1 MINGVAKDIIKLFNV
16 NKFAET
22 GIHHGETLEAV
33 VDWFSELYEDFK
45 GKDTS
50 GRYTIY
56 EVDSVKEY
64 CDTASEKYAKDN
76 KNIVIANDSSEKYIK
91 RLIDENTLNDNDSC
105 MFYLNMHHCD
115 YWPLRDEM
123 KEILKLKRAIILI
136 NNFYVPGKPFQYST
150 YHDTRLDL
158 SYIRDLISDRIDG
171 IYYTA
176 IGNRDNRGTAIIFIG
191 YKENDIN
198 DTLKGLPLIKE
209 NLENGRLSLLGKSGR
224 VLLMG
229 IGKHQ
234 IRSAIRTQFFENY
247 VGKCISGYEIITF
260 GYNKGV
266 DIHLQTDDDFNKVVQ
281 SLPNGWMPDFC
292 ILPNCE
298 FNFLPVEIEHAPF
311 PTIYIA
317 YDWDYQIHTART
329 FVESADL
336 TLVFGDFARK
346 ALQTLGANN
355 IEIFYPH
362 GAVKDSFSLAPK
374 KIKDRKYDILYT
386 TFVDDVIHPD
396 RSAWIQKLCELSE
409 KYKVKIVSHASSSD
423 YHELLQNSK
432 LAFSH
437 QRFGEMSIRIY
448 EYSSQGTVTLETG
461 VEVGKYF
468 EPNEECIPVTKE
480 NIEEQVKKYLENEDI
495 LQKMSERAYKKALE
509 KYEPRKL
516 FVQLLEV
523 IYKQLSTN
531 KISTRKFKGYSDDE
545 KHIRR
550 GEINYYLFF
559 RGVKGG
565 SLLISDN
572 NYVEFLLKSI
582 REFKKAVDIKP
593 TPRALL
599 NLSVANA
606 SSYFCLKNH
615 EPYATNISIKESIY
629 ILEELIYSHPSY
641 AMAYFHLGF
650 IHSRLGK
657 HKEAL
662 EIFAKALEVFK
673 DPGSHVDPWCIY
685 PAETD
690 SDQKN
695 NFILGKPLNTALL
708 LLSRGDEDKAI
719 CNIRNLYQA
728 AIHYYISILYERNG
742 LLYNSVKS
750 LRESNN
756 LYPDSGTVAT
766 QAAKRFALLGFNEEG
781 LAMYK
786 KAIKL
791 LPFDIDLRIEYLRL
805 LYIYKMDWELP
816 DEIKNVFT
824 ITKTMA
830 LFKDKTAVL
839 NDTIQRFNR
848 YHADSKY
855 SHDSCKE
862 RILSDWVEILFTY
875 LRKDPKNLKLVLR
888 IIDIWYALG
897 RVDKVFEIVEDY
909 IGKHKGN
916 NNIDNTISSTLND
929 VSKHLETVCNLR
941 TQAFTVK
948 LDKLRSSTAA
958 EERSNYSI
966 QVVNG
971 K

>member
-1 MINGVAKDIIKLFNV
+1 
-16 NKFAET
+16 
-22 GIHHGETLEAV
+22 
-33 VDWFSELYEDFK
+33 
-45 GKDTS
+45 
-50 GRYTIY
+50 
-56 EVDSVKEY
+56 
-64 CDTASEKYAKDN
+64 
-76 KNIVIANDSSEKYIK
+76 
-91 RLIDENTLNDNDSC
+91 
-105 MFYLNMHHCD
+105 
-115 YWPLRDEM
+115 M
-123 KEILKLKRAIILI
+123 KEILRLKRAIILI
-136 NNFYVPGKPFQYST
+136 DDFYVPGKPFDYDSYQGA
-150 YHDTRLDL
+150 RLDL
-158 SYIRDLISDRIDG
+158 NYISDLIHGRSHE
-171 IYYTA
+171 IYYTS
-176 IGNRDNRGTAIIFIG
+176 IGNRDNRGMAIIFIG
-191 YKENDIN
+191 YKENDIH

-209 NLENGRLSLLGKSGR
+209 NLENGTLSLLGKSGR

-229 IGKHQ
+229 IGKHK
-234 IRSAIRTQFFENY
+234 IRSAIPTQFFENY
-247 VGKCISGYEIITF
+247 VGKCISGCEIITF

-266 DIHLQTDDDFNKVVQ
+266 DICIKPEDDFNKVVL

-298 FNFLPVEIEHAPF
+298 FNFLPVGIEHAPF
-311 PTIYIA
+311 PTVYIA

-346 ALQTLGANN
+346 TLHDLGANN

-362 GAVKDSFSLAPK
+362 GAVKDSFSLSPK

-396 RSAWIQKLCELSE
+396 RSAWIHKLCELSE

-461 VEVGKYF
+461 AESGKYF
-468 EPNEECIPVTKE
+468 LPNEEYIPVTKE
-480 NIEEQVKKYLENEDI
+480 NIEVQVKKYLENEDL

-516 FVQLLEV
+516 FIELLEV
-523 IYKQLSTN
+523 IYKQLSNNT
-531 KISTRKFKGYSDDE
+531 ISTRKFKGYSDDK

-565 SLLISDN
+565 ILLISNN

-582 REFKKAVDIKP
+582 QEFKRAVDKKP

-599 NLSVANA
+599 NLSIANA

-615 EPYATNISIKESIY
+615 EPYSANISIKESIY
-629 ILEELIYSHPSY
+629 ILEELLYSHPSY
-641 AMAYFHLGF
+641 AMGYFHLGF
-650 IHSRLGK
+650 IHSRLGNY
-657 HKEAL
+657 KEAL

-690 SDQKN
+690 SDPKN

-728 AIHYYISILYERNG
+728 AIHYYLSIIYEKNG
-742 LLYNSVKS
+742 LIHRSVEALQKS
-750 LRESNN
+750 HN
-756 LYPDSGTVAT
+756 LYPDSGIVAT
-766 QAAKRFALLGFNEEG
+766 QVAKRLTILGFKEES
-781 LAMYK
+781 LTMYK
-786 KAIKL
+786 KAIEL
-791 LPFDIDLRIEYLRL
+791 LPFDIDLRIEYIRL
-805 LYIYKMDWELP
+805 LYIYQIDRELP
-816 DEIKNVFT
+816 DEIKNVFK
-824 ITKTMA
+824 ITKTMTK
-830 LFKDKTAVL
+830 FRDKTAIL
-839 NDTIQRFNR
+839 NDMIKNFNR
-848 YHADSKY
+848 YHTPSNY

-862 RILSDWVEILFTY
+862 RILSEWVEILFTY
-875 LRKDPKNLKLVLR
+875 LRKDPKNLKLVSR
-888 IIDIWYALG
+888 IIDIWYELG
-897 RVDKVFEIVEDY
+897 RVDKVFELLEDY
-909 IGKHKGN
+909 IYKQNGNGKV
-916 NNIDNTISSTLND
+916 DNAINSTLNKINKD
-929 VSKHLETVCNLR
+929 LQDICNLR
-941 TQAFTVK
+941 KGMYKEK
-948 LDKLRSSTAA
+948 LERLNKLAIA
-958 EERSNYSI
+958 
-966 QVVNG
+966 
-971 K
+971 

>member
-22 GIHHGETLEAV
+22 GIHHGETLGSV
-33 VDWFSELYEDFK
+33 VDWFSELYEDFRK
-45 GKDTS
+45 KDVSGK
-50 GRYTIY
+50 YTIFD
-56 EVDSVKEY
+56 VDSVKEY
-64 CDTASEKYAKDN
+64 YDAASEKYAKDN
-76 KNIVIANDSSEKYIK
+76 KNIVIANDSSEKYLR
-91 RLIDENTLNDNDSC
+91 RLIDENTLNDNDNC

-123 KEILKLKRAIILI
+123 KKILKLKRAIILI
-136 NNFYVPGKPFQYST
+136 NNFYVPGKPFDYDT
-150 YHDTRLDL
+150 YQESRLGL
-158 SYIRDLISDRIDG
+158 NYIRDLINGRSHD

-176 IGNRDNRGTAIIFIG
+176 IGNRDNRGMAIIFIG
-191 YKENDIN
+191 YKENDIT

-209 NLENGRLSLLGKSGR
+209 NLENGTLSLLGKSGR

-229 IGKHQ
+229 IGKHK
-234 IRSAIRTQFFENY
+234 IRSAIPTQFFENY
-247 VGKCISGYEIITF
+247 VGNCISGCEIITF

-266 DIHLQTDDDFNKVVQ
+266 DICIKPEDDFNKVVQ

-298 FNFLPVEIEHAPF
+298 FNFLPMGIEHAPF
-311 PTIYIA
+311 PTVYIA
-317 YDWDYQIHTART
+317 YDWDYQIHTAKT

-336 TLVFGDFARK
+336 TLVFGDSARNTLG
-346 ALQTLGANN
+346 ALGANN
-355 IEIFYPH
+355 IDIFYPH
-362 GAVKDSFSLAPK
+362 GVVKESFSLSPK

-386 TFVDDVIHPD
+386 TFVDDVFHPD
-396 RSAWIQKLCELSE
+396 RSAWILRLCDLAE

-468 EPNEECIPVTKE
+468 ESNEECIPVTKE

-516 FVQLLEV
+516 FIQLLDV
-523 IYKQLSTN
+523 IYKQLSNNT
-531 KISTRKFKGYSDDE
+531 ISTRKFKGYSDDK

-565 SLLISDN
+565 ILLISNN

-582 REFKKAVDIKP
+582 QEFKRAVDKKP

-599 NLSVANA
+599 NLAIANA
-606 SSYFCLKNH
+606 SAYFCLKNH
-615 EPYATNISIKESIY
+615 EPYININIKESIY
-629 ILEELIYSHPSY
+629 ILEELLYSHPSY
-641 AMAYFHLGF
+641 AIGYFHLGF
-650 IHSRLGK
+650 IHSRIGNY
-657 HKEAL
+657 KEAL

-685 PAETD
+685 PAEGD
-690 SDQKN
+690 SDPKN
-695 NFILGKPLNTALL
+695 NFTLGKPLNTALL

-728 AIHYYISILYERNG
+728 AIYYYISIIYEKNG
-742 LLYNSVKS
+742 LIHRSVDALQKS
-750 LRESNN
+750 HN
-756 LYPDSGTVAT
+756 LYPDSGMVAT
-766 QAAKRFALLGFNEEG
+766 QVAKRLAILGFQEES
-781 LAMYK
+781 LTMYK
-786 KAIKL
+786 KAIEL
-791 LPFDIDLRIEYLRL
+791 LPFDIDLRIEYIRL
-805 LYIYKMDWELP
+805 LYIYQIDRELP
-816 DEIKNVFT
+816 DEIKNVFK
-824 ITKTMA
+824 ITKTMDK
-830 LFKDKTAVL
+830 FRDKTAIL
-839 NDTIQRFNR
+839 NDTIKNFNR
-848 YHADSKY
+848 YHTPSNY

-862 RILSDWVEILFTY
+862 RILHEWVEILFTY
-875 LRKDPKNLKLVLR
+875 LKKDPKNMKLVLR

-897 RVDKVFEIVEDY
+897 RVDKVFELLEDY
-909 IGKHKGN
+909 IYKQNGNGKV
-916 NNIDNTISSTLND
+916 DNTINSTLNKINKD
-929 VSKHLETVCNLR
+929 LQDICNLR
-941 TQAFTVK
+941 KEMYKEK
-948 LDKLRSSTAA
+948 LERLNKLAIA
-958 EERSNYSI
+958 
-966 QVVNG
+966 
-971 K
+971 

>member
-22 GIHHGETLEAV
+22 GIHHGETLGAV
-33 VDWFSELYEDFK
+33 VDWFCELYEDFK
-45 GKDTS
+45 RKDTS

-56 EVDSVKEY
+56 EVDSSKEY

-76 KNIVIANDSSEKYIK
+76 KNIIIANDSSEKYLK
-91 RLIDENTLNDNDSC
+91 RLIDENTLNDNDNC
-105 MFYLNMHHCD
+105 MFYLNMHRCD

-123 KEILKLKRAIILI
+123 KEILILKRAIILI
-136 NNFYVPGKPFQYST
+136 DNFYVPGKPFDYDT
-150 YHDTRLDL
+150 YQESRLDL
-158 SYIRDLISDRIDG
+158 NYIRDLISGRSHD

-176 IGNRDNRGTAIIFIG
+176 IGNRDNRGMAIIFIG
-191 YKENDIN
+191 YKENSIT

-209 NLENGRLSLLGKSGR
+209 NLENGTLSLLGKSGR

-229 IGKHQ
+229 IGKHK
-234 IRSAIRTQFFENY
+234 IRSAIPTQFFENY
-247 VGKCISGYEIITF
+247 VGKCISGCEIITF

-266 DIHLQTDDDFNKVVQ
+266 DICIKPEDDFNKVVQ

-298 FNFLPVEIEHAPF
+298 FNFLPMGIEHAPF
-311 PTIYIA
+311 PTVYIA
-317 YDWDYQIHTART
+317 YDWDYQIHTAKT

-336 TLVFGDFARK
+336 TLVFGDSARNTLG
-346 ALQTLGANN
+346 ALGANN
-355 IEIFYPH
+355 IDIFYPH
-362 GAVKDSFSLAPK
+362 GVVKESFSLSPK
-374 KIKDRKYDILYT
+374 KMKDRKYDILYT
-386 TFVDDVIHPD
+386 TFVDDVFHPD
-396 RSAWIQKLCELSE
+396 RSAWILRLCELAE

-495 LQKMSERAYKKALE
+495 LQKMSDSAYKKALE

-516 FVQLLEV
+516 FIQLLDV
-523 IYKQLSTN
+523 IYKQLSNNT
-531 KISTRKFKGYSDDE
+531 ISTRKFKEYSDDK

-559 RGVKGG
+559 RGIKGG
-565 SLLISDN
+565 ILLISNN

-582 REFKKAVDIKP
+582 QEFKKAVDIKP

-599 NLSVANA
+599 NLAISNA
-606 SSYFCLKNH
+606 SAYFCLKSH
-615 EPYATNISIKESIY
+615 ETPTINISIKESIY
-629 ILEELIYSHPSY
+629 ILEELLYSHPSY
-641 AMAYFHLGF
+641 AMGYFHLGF
-650 IHSRLGK
+650 IHSRLGNY
-657 HKEAL
+657 KEAL

-685 PAETD
+685 PAEAD
-690 SDQKN
+690 SDPKN

-728 AIHYYISILYERNG
+728 AIHYCISIIYDKNG
-742 LLYNSVKS
+742 LINRSVEALQKS
-750 LRESNN
+750 HN
-756 LYPDSGTVAT
+756 LYPDSGIVAT
-766 QAAKRFALLGFNEEG
+766 QVAKRLAILDFKEES
-781 LAMYK
+781 LTMYK
-786 KAIKL
+786 KAIEL
-791 LPFDIDLRIEYLRL
+791 LPFDIDLRIEYIRL
-805 LYIYKMDWELP
+805 LYLYQIDRELP
-816 DEIKNVFT
+816 DEIKNVFK
-824 ITKTMA
+824 ITKTMDK
-830 LFKDKTAVL
+830 FRGKTAIL
-839 NDTIQRFNR
+839 NDTIKNFTR
-848 YHADSKY
+848 YHTTSNSSYY
-855 SHDSCKE
+855 SHDSCKD
-862 RILSDWVEILFTY
+862 RILSEWVEILFVY

-909 IGKHKGN
+909 TGKYKGN
-916 NNIDNTISSTLND
+916 GNTDKTISSTLCE
-929 VSKHLETVCNLR
+929 VSKYLQTVCNAQ
-941 TQAFTVK
+941 TESFKTK
-948 LDKLRSSTAA
+948 LDRLVSFAA
-958 EERSNYSI
+958 A
-966 QVVNG
+966 
-971 K
+971 

>member
-1 MINGVAKDIIKLFNV
+1 MINIVAKEIIKLFNV
-16 NKFAET
+16 NKFVET
-22 GIHHGETLEAV
+22 GIHHGETLGAA

-45 GKDTS
+45 RKDTS

-64 CDTASEKYAKDN
+64 CDTASEKCAKDN

-91 RLIDENTLNDNDSC
+91 RLINENTFHEDDHCL
-105 MFYLNMHHCD
+105 FYLDAHWYD

-123 KEILKLKRAIILI
+123 KEILRLKRAIILI
-136 NNFYVPGKPFQYST
+136 DDFYVPGKPFDYDSYQGA
-150 YHDTRLDL
+150 RLDL
-158 SYIRDLISDRIDG
+158 NYIRDLISGRTNN

-176 IGNRDNRGTAIIFIG
+176 IGNRDNRGMAIIFIG

-209 NLENGRLSLLGKSGR
+209 NLENGRLSLFGKSGR

-234 IRSAIRTQFFENY
+234 IRSAIPTQFFENY

-266 DIHLQTDDDFNKVVQ
+266 DICIKPEDDFNKVVQ

-292 ILPNCE
+292 VLPNCE
-298 FNFLPVEIEHAPF
+298 FNFLPVGIEHAPF
-311 PTIYIA
+311 PTVYIA

-346 ALQTLGANN
+346 ALHDLGANN

-362 GAVKDSFSLAPK
+362 GTVKESFSLAPK

-409 KYKVKIVSHASSSD
+409 KYKIKIVSHASSD
-423 YHELLQNSK
+423 YYCELLQNSK

-448 EYSSQGTVTLETG
+448 EYSSQGTVTIETG
-461 VEVGKYF
+461 AESGKYF
-468 EPNEECIPVTKE
+468 LPNEEYIPVTKE
-480 NIEEQVKKYLENEDI
+480 NIEAQVKKYLENEDL
-495 LQKMSERAYKKALE
+495 LQNMSERAYKKALE

-516 FVQLLEV
+516 FIELLEV
-523 IYKQLSTN
+523 IYTQLSKN
-531 KISTRKFKGYSDDE
+531 KISTRKFKEYSDDE
-545 KHIRR
+545 KFIRR
-550 GEINYYLFF
+550 GEIYYYLFF

-565 SLLISDN
+565 SLLLSDN
-572 NYVEFLLKSI
+572 NYVEYLMKSI
-582 REFKKAVDIKP
+582 QEFKKALDIKP

-615 EPYATNISIKESIY
+615 GTYTTNISIKESIY
-629 ILEELIYSHPSY
+629 MLEELIYSHPSY

-650 IHSRLGK
+650 IHSRLGNY
-657 HKEAL
+657 KEAL

-673 DPGSHVDPWCIY
+673 DLGSHVDPWCIY
-685 PAETD
+685 PAEAD
-690 SDQKN
+690 SDPKN

-708 LLSRGDEDKAI
+708 LLSRGDENKAI

-742 LLYNSVKS
+742 LLYNSVES

-756 LYPDSGTVAT
+756 LYPDSGTVTT

-791 LPFDIDLRIEYLRL
+791 LPFDIDLRIEYIRL

-830 LFKDKTAVL
+830 LFKDKTVAL
-839 NDTIQRFNR
+839 NDTIKRFNR

-862 RILSDWVEILFTY
+862 RILSEWVEILFGY
-875 LRKDPKNLKLVLR
+875 LQKDPKNLKLVSR
-888 IIDIWYALG
+888 IIDIWYELG
-897 RVDKVFEIVEDY
+897 RVNKVFEIIDDY
-909 IGKHKGN
+909 IGKYSEKR
-916 NNIDNTISSTLND
+916 NIDNALVPALDKI
-929 VSKHLETVCNLR
+929 SKHLKTVCNY
-941 TQAFTVK
+941 QAETFKHKLEKLEYFTTNK
-948 LDKLRSSTAA
+948 ELQA
-958 EERSNYSI
+958 
-966 QVVNG
+966 VNG
-971 K
+971 